1 MKDRALLIRA
11 QGITKRFNRLTLF
24 KDIQVSLEMGQ
35 SLAITG
41 PNGSGKSTLLEI
53 IAGVRAPTSGDI
65 QYLIDDERIDNK
77 KIMDYSGF
85 QSPRINPYI
94 ELSGYENV
102 QFVSG
107 SRIDHPA
114 LMDLFKRIGLF
125 DHRNKKVK
133 FYSSGMKQRLR
144 ILLAILRDPPILFL
158 DEPGTNLDDS
168 GKRVVFSYLKSV
180 MKSKIVLIATNEES
194 EATLCGMRIHL
205 GK

>member
-1 MKDRALLIRA
+1 MNNVALAIRA
-11 QGITKRFNRLTLF
+11 QDITKRFNRLTLF

-65 QYLIDDERIDNK
+65 QYLVDNERIDNRR
-77 KIMDYSGF
+77 IRDYSGF
-85 QSPRINPYI
+85 QSQRINPYI

-107 SRIDHPA
+107 SGIDPDIPV
-114 LMDLFKRIGLF
+114 DLFKRFGLF
-125 DHRNKKVK
+125 EHRNKKVK

-158 DEPGTNLDDS
+158 DEPGTNLDDR
-168 GKRVVFSYLKSV
+168 GKEAVFSYLKSV
-180 MKSKIVLIATNEES
+180 MRVKIVLIATNEES
-194 EATLCGMRIHL
+194 EATLCNTRVRL
-205 GK
+205 G

>member
-1 MKDRALLIRA
+1 MNNVALAIRA
-11 QGITKRFNRLTLF
+11 QDITKRFNRLTLF

-41 PNGSGKSTLLEI
+41 PNGSGKTTLLEI

-65 QYLIDDERIDNK
+65 QYLVDNERIDNRR
-77 KIMDYSGF
+77 IRDCSGF
-85 QSPRINPYI
+85 QSQRINPYI

-107 SRIDHPA
+107 SGIDPDIPV
-114 LMDLFKRIGLF
+114 DLFKRFGLF
-125 DHRNKKVK
+125 EHRNKKVK

-158 DEPGTNLDDS
+158 DEPGTNLDDR
-168 GKRVVFSYLKSV
+168 GKEAVFSYLKSV
-180 MKSKIVLIATNEES
+180 MRVKIVLIATNEES
-194 EATLCGMRIHL
+194 EATLCNTRVRL
-205 GK
+205 G

>member
-1 MKDRALLIRA
+1 MNDRALTLRA
-11 QGITKRFNRLTLF
+11 RDVTKRFNRLILF

-65 QYLIDDERIDNK
+65 QYLIDNERIDNK

-85 QSPRINPYI
+85 QSQRINPYI

-107 SRIDHPA
+107 SGIDRDIH
-114 LMDLFKRIGLF
+114 MDLFKRFGLF
-125 DHRNKKVK
+125 EHRNKKVK

-158 DEPGTNLDDS
+158 DEPGTNLDDR
-168 GKRVVFSYLKSV
+168 GKEVVFSYLKSV
-180 MKSKIVLIATNEES
+180 MRVKIVLIATNEES
-194 EATLCGMRIHL
+194 EATLCGMRIRL